1 MICAFTGHR
10 PEHLP
15 WGRDEDDPR
24 CRALKIL
31 LRRTV
36 QQVYDRGFRTFLCG
50 MARGCDQYFCRGRP
64 CLPRRRDCAG
74 GDPTAMVPCPS
85 QKDGWP
91 AGEQARYDAL
101 LAACS
106 AVEVLEP
113 VYTPGCMLR
122 RNRAMVQRA
131 SLLISVFDGTPGGT
145 ASTPPL
151 RRQTGHR
158 DPPAVDVAEKCLPLI
173 GKPWQARSQS
183 LPFQGRWL
191 GEAETERSYQ
201 ICGDLSVTFGDSILP
216 FCPFSGHFPDRGIGP
231 WKGEP
236 FCLYSGIFSPC
247 ITPFFA
253 LEAISAPT
261 ICPSLTSRVA

>member
-50 MARGCDQYFCRGRP
+50 MARGCDQYFAEAVLACRA
-64 CLPRRRDCAG
+64 AG
-74 GDPTAMVPCPS
+74 TAPEAILTAMVPCPS

-122 RNRAMVQRA
+122 RNHAMVQRA

-145 ASTPPL
+145 ASTLRFAAKQGIEIRPL
-151 RRQTGHR
+151 
-158 DPPAVDVAEKCLPLI
+158 
-173 GKPWQARSQS
+173 WM
-183 LPFQGRWL
+183 
-191 GEAETERSYQ
+191 
-201 ICGDLSVTFGDSILP
+201 
-216 FCPFSGHFPDRGIGP
+216 
-231 WKGEP
+231 
-236 FCLYSGIFSPC
+236 
-247 ITPFFA
+247 
-253 LEAISAPT
+253 
-261 ICPSLTSRVA
+261 

>member
-50 MARGCDQYFCRGRP
+50 MARGCDQYFAEAVLACRA
-64 CLPRRRDCAG
+64 AG
-74 GDPTAMVPCPS
+74 TAPEAILTAMVPCPS
-85 QKDGWP
+85 QKDGWS
-91 AGEQARYDAL
+91 AEEQARYDAL

-145 ASTPPL
+145 ASTLPGEVARRSRDGEVVSDLWQPL
-151 RRQTGHR
+151 SQPHGCQLPWEGSQFAVIPASSARASPRFSRSKRYPRRR
-158 DPPAVDVAEKCLPLI
+158 S
-173 GKPWQARSQS
+173 AR
-183 LPFQGRWL
+183 P
-191 GEAETERSYQ
+191 
-201 ICGDLSVTFGDSILP
+201 
-216 FCPFSGHFPDRGIGP
+216 
-231 WKGEP
+231 
-236 FCLYSGIFSPC
+236 
-247 ITPFFA
+247 
-253 LEAISAPT
+253 
-261 ICPSLTSRVA
+261 

>member
-50 MARGCDQYFCRGRP
+50 MARGCDQYFAEAVLACRA
-64 CLPRRRDCAG
+64 AG
-74 GDPTAMVPCPS
+74 TAPEAILTAMVPCPS
-85 QKDGWP
+85 QKDGWS
-91 AGEQARYDAL
+91 AEEQARYDAL

-122 RNRAMVQRA
+122 RNRYMVDHSA
-131 SLLISVFDGTPGGT
+131 LLIAVYDGMLGGT
-145 ASTPPL
+145 MYTLSYAMKQGLEIVTL
-151 RRQTGHR
+151 
-158 DPPAVDVAEKCLPLI
+158 EI
-173 GKPWQARSQS
+173 G
-183 LPFQGRWL
+183 G
-191 GEAETERSYQ
+191 
-201 ICGDLSVTFGDSILP
+201 
-216 FCPFSGHFPDRGIGP
+216 
-231 WKGEP
+231 
-236 FCLYSGIFSPC
+236 
-247 ITPFFA
+247 
-253 LEAISAPT
+253 
-261 ICPSLTSRVA
+261 

>member
-50 MARGCDQYFCRGRP
+50 MARGCDQCFAEAVLACRA
-64 CLPRRRDCAG
+64 AG
-74 GDPTAMVPCPS
+74 TAPEAILTAMVPCPS

-91 AGEQARYDAL
+91 AEEQARYDAL

-145 ASTPPL
+145 ASTL
-151 RRQTGHR
+151 RFAAKQGI
-158 DPPAVDVAEKCLPLI
+158 EILPL
-173 GKPWQARSQS
+173 WM
-183 LPFQGRWL
+183 
-191 GEAETERSYQ
+191 
-201 ICGDLSVTFGDSILP
+201 
-216 FCPFSGHFPDRGIGP
+216 
-231 WKGEP
+231 
-236 FCLYSGIFSPC
+236 
-247 ITPFFA
+247 
-253 LEAISAPT
+253 
-261 ICPSLTSRVA
+261 